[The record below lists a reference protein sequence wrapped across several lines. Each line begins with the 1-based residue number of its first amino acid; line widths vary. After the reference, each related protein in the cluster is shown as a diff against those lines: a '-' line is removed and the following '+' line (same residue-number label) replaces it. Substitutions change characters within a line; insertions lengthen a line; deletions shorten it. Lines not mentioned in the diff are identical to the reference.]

1 MADDA
6 TERLLKEQARAHG
19 LDAYAPEPEGVAP
32 KTIAYAIRQ
41 DAERDE
47 AALRGFAGL
56 RGGASSSF
64 EIGAQWSAA
73 PAPPRSPAKPRSA
86 ASSRSASWRM
96 A

>member
-47 AALRGFAGL
+47 AALRFKCYDESIYPTISTG
-56 RGGASSSF
+56 
-64 EIGAQWSAA
+64 
-73 PAPPRSPAKPRSA
+73 
-86 ASSRSASWRM
+86 
-96 A
+96 